1 MNRNDFLKRC
11 GAGICGCGVMGLLS
25 PLTAR
30 ADETDAPAA
39 AAATDPELLKQQLEG
54 ARERFVKLLSV
65 MDKRLD
71 EATRREILLGL
82 GRECAQ
88 PYVPFFE
95 KYRGD
100 LPGFLARIKAA
111 WLERADLDEQTGV
124 LHTIGKP
131 GPCACPLVKIGLTPA
146 QFCLCS
152 LGWNQLAFSTVLGK
166 PVAIE
171 IEESVLRGGSR
182 CSFRVGI
189 RG

>member
-1 MNRNDFLKRC
+1 MKRNEFLKKC
-11 GAGICGCGVMGLLS
+11 GAGICGCGVMGLLA
-25 PLTAR
+25 PLAAR
-30 ADETDAPAA
+30 AEDTVAA
-39 AAATDPELLKQQLEG
+39 AAAAPADAELLKQQLEG
-54 ARERFVKLLSV
+54 ARVRFVKLLSV
-65 MDKRLD
+65 MDRQLD

-111 WLERADLDEQTGV
+111 WLESAELDEKTGV
-124 LHTIGKP
+124 LRTIGKL

-152 LGWNQLAFSTVLGK
+152 LGWNQLAFSTVLGR
-166 PVAIE
+166 PVSID

-182 CSFRVGI
+182 CSFRVAT

>member
-1 MNRNDFLKRC
+1 MKRNEFFKAC
-11 GAGICGCGVMGLLS
+11 VGGICGCGVMGLLA
-25 PLTAR
+25 PTA
-30 ADETDAPAA
+30 AQAAGVDAPATA
-39 AAATDPELLKQQLEG
+39 APVDPELLAQQLEG
-54 ARERFVKLLSV
+54 ARVRFVKLLSV
-65 MDKRLD
+65 MDKQLD
-71 EATRREILLGL
+71 EVTRRGILLAL

-100 LPGFLARIKAA
+100 LPGFLDRIKAA
-111 WLERADLDEQTGV
+111 WLERADLDEKTGV

-152 LGWNQLAFSTVLGK
+152 LGWNQLAFSTVLGR

-182 CSFRVGI
+182 CSFRVATKG
-189 RG
+189 